1 MSTTY
6 ELVNPPA
13 SLPEWYPPVDVARAA
28 EYPLQFVELD
38 MLIGAMT
45 AIGIFDARIAEFD
58 LTTPGAWIEPE
69 KCKLISRALRR
80 FATEELP
87 SDLFS
92 TLERRWNAVQD
103 RFRGEVAARGEVVV
117 SGLETFPYDR
127 QALRRVLLH
136 WGAFNA
142 IAADNNGYRVKG

>member
-1 MSTTY
+1 
-6 ELVNPPA
+6 
-13 SLPEWYPPVDVARAA
+13 
-28 EYPLQFVELD
+28 

-45 AIGIFDARIAEFD
+45 AIGVLDGRVAEPDF
-58 LTTPGAWIEPE
+58 TTPGAFIEPE

-92 TLERRWNAVQD
+92 ALERRWNAVQD
-103 RFRGEVAARGEVVV
+103 RFRNEVATRGEVVV
-117 SGLETFPYDR
+117 SGLEPFPHDR
-127 QALRRVLLH
+127 KAVRRVLLH

-142 IAADNNGYRVKG
+142 IAADNGGYRVRE